1 MGGATYSEFRVGHE
15 VSAGSSST
23 CGTEWDV
30 VVGGSHV
37 LAPQQFLQDLGYQE
51 ETRWRSLWT
60 TKSQCLPNTNHHL
73 LPYMHFKC
81 FNIQSRPIEMRATFL
96 YLAYRWPE
104 VEMLLTPLRFL
115 YLVMFSL
122 LAFPS
127 IPQFIA
133 HFWQISSFLCIVLP
147 FSNSYR
153 NESCSK
159 ACSAHFATAA
169 TLFFSLL
176 LKEQNGGAKK
186 VLKY

>member
-1 MGGATYSEFRVGHE
+1 
-15 VSAGSSST
+15 
-23 CGTEWDV
+23 
-30 VVGGSHV
+30 
-37 LAPQQFLQDLGYQE
+37 
-51 ETRWRSLWT
+51 
-60 TKSQCLPNTNHHL
+60 
-73 LPYMHFKC
+73 
-81 FNIQSRPIEMRATFL
+81 MRATIL
-96 YLAYRWPE
+96 YLAYRWTE
-104 VEMLLTPLRFL
+104 FEMLLTPLRFL

-122 LAFPS
+122 LAFPP

-176 LKEQNGGAKK
+176 LKEQNGGAKRSSNP
-186 VLKY
+186 

>member
-1 MGGATYSEFRVGHE
+1 MPRQPIKSGIFILRKFDFKLKKAEL
-15 VSAGSSST
+15 SSPALT
-23 CGTEWDV
+23 
-30 VVGGSHV
+30 
-37 LAPQQFLQDLGYQE
+37 
-51 ETRWRSLWT
+51 
-60 TKSQCLPNTNHHL
+60 HL
-73 LPYMHFKC
+73 R
-81 FNIQSRPIEMRATFL
+81 QSRPIEMRATIL
-96 YLAYRWPE
+96 YLAYHWTE
-104 VEMLLTPLRFL
+104 FEMLLTPLRFL

-186 VLKY
+186 VLKS

>member
-1 MGGATYSEFRVGHE
+1 MSLKSEEGN
-15 VSAGSSST
+15 VSRNAIKFTFHSTIEPFIHRTSSST
-23 CGTEWDV
+23 ITMAHNHWKL
-30 VVGGSHV
+30 S
-37 LAPQQFLQDLGYQE
+37 AFK
-51 ETRWRSLWT
+51 RWI
-60 TKSQCLPNTNHHL
+60 KS
-73 LPYMHFKC
+73 
-81 FNIQSRPIEMRATFL
+81 IQSRPIEMRATIL
-96 YLAYRWPE
+96 YLANRWTE
-104 VEMLLTPLRFL
+104 FEMLLTPLRFL

-133 HFWQISSFLCIVLP
+133 HFWQIGSFLCIVLP

-159 ACSAHFATAA
+159 ACSAHFANAA

-186 VLKY
+186 VLNFLNQRDWGYLEL

>member
-1 MGGATYSEFRVGHE
+1 MLLCCTLEFQLEDTVRLFGTLIFIWHYTFSKCEPCILINLIGLMSFWSTFGTYRSY
-15 VSAGSSST
+15 
-23 CGTEWDV
+23 
-30 VVGGSHV
+30 
-37 LAPQQFLQDLGYQE
+37 QQ
-51 ETRWRSLWT
+51 
-60 TKSQCLPNTNHHL
+60 
-73 LPYMHFKC
+73 
-81 FNIQSRPIEMRATFL
+81 IQSRPIEMRATIL
-96 YLAYRWPE
+96 YLVNCWT
-104 VEMLLTPLRFL
+104 VFEMLLTPLRFL

-159 ACSAHFATAA
+159 ACSAHFANAA

-186 VLKY
+186 GLKSQNKRD

>member
-1 MGGATYSEFRVGHE
+1 MNILHGFQEYIFSEAYKKACGKSIFLCVFRLPPLVPTTCYWGPTSLLPGATRPSVGTSSKTTATLS
-15 VSAGSSST
+15 VSQG
-23 CGTEWDV
+23 EHRP
-30 VVGGSHV
+30 SHQMV
-37 LAPQQFLQDLGYQE
+37 
-51 ETRWRSLWT
+51 
-60 TKSQCLPNTNHHL
+60 
-73 LPYMHFKC
+73 
-81 FNIQSRPIEMRATFL
+81 QSRPIEMGATIL
-96 YLAYRWPE
+96 YLANRWTE
-104 VEMLLTPLRFL
+104 FEMLWTPHRFL

-169 TLFFSLL
+169 TLFFFLL

-186 VLKY
+186 VLKS